1 MHITIGQTA
10 VDHVE
15 RINGERVLQANRRSS
30 LTSKDNRIAL
40 RNSRMAQNDLF
51 EEEEGIVYGAGIA
64 D

>member
-30 LTSKDNRIAL
+30 LTSEDNRIAL

-51 EEEEGIVYGAGIA
+51 EEEEEILYGAGIA
-64 D
+64 N

>member
-15 RINGERVLQANRRSS
+15 WIKGERVLQANRRSC

-40 RNSRMAQNDLF
+40 RNSRMAQNDFF
-51 EEEEGIVYGAGIA
+51 EEKEGIVYGAGIA